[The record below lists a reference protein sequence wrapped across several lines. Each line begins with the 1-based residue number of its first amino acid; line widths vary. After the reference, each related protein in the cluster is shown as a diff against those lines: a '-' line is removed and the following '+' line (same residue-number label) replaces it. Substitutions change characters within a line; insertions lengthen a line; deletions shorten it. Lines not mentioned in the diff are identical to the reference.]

1 MGKKDLIFDICCE
14 FLLLLSFAEHLILFL
29 RRERK
34 SFYPPSWTTQHFSL
48 LLLREGPARLRLH
61 AGVRSV
67 CGQAR
72 NRLLLDVDSSI
83 MRASAHYRSALG
95 DVHNVCCLLLAV
107 TIHLT
112 ETLRSI
118 PRWLEGTGSKM
129 LDASLHAAVTSLAH
143 LGDCEAGMWCIILA
157 CFSFTL
163 VLFG

>member
-83 MRASAHYRSALG
+83 MRASAHSRSALG

-112 ETLRSI
+112 ETSRSM
-118 PRWLEGTGSKM
+118 PRWLEIDGWRYRRH
-129 LDASLHAAVTSLAH
+129 DA
-143 LGDCEAGMWCIILA
+143 
-157 CFSFTL
+157 
-163 VLFG
+163 

>member
-14 FLLLLSFAEHLILFL
+14 FLFLLSFAEHLILSL

-48 LLLREGPARLRLH
+48 LLLRDGRARLQLH
-61 AGVRSV
+61 ADVTPA

-72 NRLLLDVDSSI
+72 NDLLLDVDSSI
-83 MRASAHYRSALG
+83 MRASAYSRSALG

-112 ETLRSI
+112 GTSWSI
-118 PRWLEGTGSKM
+118 SQWLKSTGSKM
-129 LDASLHAAVTSLAH
+129 LDASARRRYFLWSL
-143 LGDCEAGMWCIILA
+143 GGCEAGLWCIILA
-157 CFSFTL
+157 CFPFTL